1 MTSLTTADKQE
12 IGQHFVFGF
21 HGHEISED
29 VKVLIRDYHV
39 GNIIL
44 MKRNVQ
50 SVKQVYRLAQS
61 LQQLAKDS
69 GHSRP
74 LMIGIDQENGLV
86 SAFSRT
92 TVANDAGTQFPGAM
106 ALAATGSIEIAEDC
120 SAATAREMRLAGIN
134 WAYSPVADVNS
145 NPKNPVI
152 GVRSFGDGKLYV
164 NTTWLVL
171 IILKLTGGGLLS
183 QKKDPDE
190 VAKYA
195 SAVSRGLTRGEV
207 ASCAK
212 HFPGHGDTYVD
223 SHLALPV
230 INKTENEL
238 METELVPFYTLI
250 KSGVPT
256 IMTGHMALPLVTG
269 DSTPCSLSKTI
280 TTDLLREKMG
290 YGGVVVTDCLEMNA
304 VAAPYTP
311 QRGAVMALQ
320 AGADI
325 VMICHTMQMQMGAI
339 EETYVAIE
347 NGSLSLESLRQ
358 SGERIAALKLAY
370 AGTSWADV
378 FRPFQEQVLVD
389 LLTRNAHLSAE
400 AYAASTTLIRGP
412 LPVINDDRG
421 RVLVMTPVTES
432 LNRAVDDNMP
442 ILMNS
447 SQAAGPHYLAFAQSV
462 ALRVNSRHLVYTPL
476 PMHGQG
482 QLPDE
487 ISGALGAASAIIFVT
502 RSADRSGWQV
512 DYLRRLLHE
521 KRGNTPIITLA
532 SCGPY
537 DVVGA
542 PDIQEPIL
550 ASFEYTASALE
561 AAAGVIFGEHEA
573 MGRLPVSL

>member
-21 HGHEISED
+21 HGHKISED

-50 SVKQVYRLAQS
+50 SVKQVYRLVQS

-86 SAFSRT
+86 SAFSST
-92 TVANDAGTQFPGAM
+92 TVSNDAGTQFPGAM
-106 ALAATGSIEIAEDC
+106 ALAATGSPGIAEDC

-152 GVRSFGDGKLYV
+152 GVRSFGD
-164 NTTWLVL
+164 
-171 IILKLTGGGLLS
+171 
-183 QKKDPDE
+183 DPDE

-230 INKTENEL
+230 INKTEGEL
-238 METELVPFYTLI
+238 METELVPFHTLV

-269 DSTPCSLSKTI
+269 DSTPCSLSKKI

-370 AGTSWADV
+370 AGASWVDV
-378 FRPFQEQVLVD
+378 FRPLQEQVLVD

-412 LPVINDDRG
+412 LPVINDNG
-421 RVLVMTPVTES
+421 GPVLVMTPVMES

-442 ILMNS
+442 ILMNAA
-447 SQAAGPHYLAFAQSV
+447 QAAGPHYLAFAQSV

-502 RSADRSGWQV
+502 RNADRSGWQV

-521 KRGNTPIITLA
+521 KRGNKPIIILA

-561 AAAGVIFGEHEA
+561 AAAGVIFGEHEV

>member
-1 MTSLTTADKQE
+1 MISLTTTVKRE

-39 GNIIL
+39 GNIII

-50 SVKQVYRLAQS
+50 SVKQVYRLVQS
-61 LQQLAKDS
+61 LQQVAKES

-86 SAFSRT
+86 SAFSNT
-92 TVANDAGTQFPGAM
+92 TASTDAGTQFPGAM
-106 ALAATGSIEIAEDC
+106 ALAATGSPEIAEDC

-145 NPKNPVI
+145 NSKNPVI
-152 GVRSFGDGKLYV
+152 GVRSFGD
-164 NTTWLVL
+164 
-171 IILKLTGGGLLS
+171 
-183 QKKDPDE
+183 DPDE

-195 SAVSRGLTRGEV
+195 SAVCRGLMRGEV
-207 ASCAK
+207 APCAK

-238 METELVPFYTLI
+238 METELIPFYTLV

-269 DSTPCSLSKTI
+269 DNTPCSLSKTI

-290 YGGVVVTDCLEMNA
+290 YGGVIVTDCLEMNA

-311 QRGAVMALQ
+311 QRGALMALQ

-325 VMICHTMQMQMGAI
+325 VMICHTMQTQVGAI

-358 SGERIAALKLAY
+358 SGERIAALKVAF
-370 AGTSWADV
+370 AGASWGDV
-378 FRPFQEQVLVD
+378 FGPFHEQVLAD
-389 LLTRNAHLSAE
+389 LLIRNARLSAE
-400 AYAASTTLIRGP
+400 SYAASTALVRGP
-412 LPVINDDRG
+412 LPVINRDDG
-421 RVLVMTPVTES
+421 PVLVMTPV
-432 LNRAVDDNMP
+432 P
-442 ILMNS
+442 Y
-447 SQAAGPHYLAFAQSV
+447 YLAFAQSV
-462 ALRVNSRHLVYTPL
+462 ALRVNSRHLVYAPL

-487 ISGALGAASAIIFVT
+487 ISGALGTASAIIFVT
-502 RSADRSGWQV
+502 RSADRTSWQI
-512 DYLRRLLHE
+512 DYLRRLLQE
-521 KRGNTPIITLA
+521 KRGTTHIIILA

-537 DVVGA
+537 DMVGA
-542 PDIQEPIL
+542 PDIQEPTL
-550 ASFEYTASALE
+550 ASFEYTPSALE
-561 AAAGVIFGEHEA
+561 AAAAVIFGEHEA
-573 MGRLPVSL
+573 KGRVPVSL

>member
-1 MTSLTTADKQE
+1 MISLTTTVKRE

-39 GNIIL
+39 GNIII

-50 SVKQVYRLAQS
+50 SVKQVYRLVQS
-61 LQQLAKDS
+61 LQQVAKES

-86 SAFSRT
+86 SAFSNT
-92 TVANDAGTQFPGAM
+92 TASTDAGTQFPGAM
-106 ALAATGSIEIAEDC
+106 ALAATGSPEIAEDC

-145 NPKNPVI
+145 NSKNPVI
-152 GVRSFGDGKLYV
+152 GVRSFGD
-164 NTTWLVL
+164 
-171 IILKLTGGGLLS
+171 
-183 QKKDPDE
+183 DPDE

-195 SAVSRGLTRGEV
+195 SAVCRGLMRGEV
-207 ASCAK
+207 APCAK

-238 METELVPFYTLI
+238 METELIPFYTLV

-269 DSTPCSLSKTI
+269 DNTPCSLSKTI

-290 YGGVVVTDCLEMNA
+290 YGGVIVTDCLEMNA

-311 QRGAVMALQ
+311 QRGALMALQ

-325 VMICHTMQMQMGAI
+325 VMICHTMQTQVGAI

-358 SGERIAALKLAY
+358 SGERIAALKVAF
-370 AGTSWADV
+370 A
-378 FRPFQEQVLVD
+378 D
-389 LLTRNAHLSAE
+389 LLIRNARLSAE
-400 AYAASTTLIRGP
+400 SYAASTALVRGP
-412 LPVINDDRG
+412 LPVINRDDG
-421 RVLVMTPVTES
+421 PVLVMTPV
-432 LNRAVDDNMP
+432 P
-442 ILMNS
+442 Y
-447 SQAAGPHYLAFAQSV
+447 YLAFAQSV
-462 ALRVNSRHLVYTPL
+462 ALRVNSRHLVYAPL

-487 ISGALGAASAIIFVT
+487 ISGALGTASAIIFVT
-502 RSADRSGWQV
+502 RSADRTSWQI
-512 DYLRRLLHE
+512 DYLRRLLQE
-521 KRGNTPIITLA
+521 KRGTTHIIILA

-537 DVVGA
+537 DMVGA
-542 PDIQEPIL
+542 PDIQEPTL
-550 ASFEYTASALE
+550 ASFEYTPSALE
-561 AAAGVIFGEHEA
+561 AAAAVIFGEHEA
-573 MGRLPVSL
+573 KGRVPVSL